1 MDSVFEDQDAD
12 MQQQGYPNVDTKIV
26 GKLIEV

>member
-12 MQQQGYPNVDTKIV
+12 MQQHGSPNVDTKIV